1 MMTTPTT
8 WRPTTGAD
16 SIPLPAVCYSE
27 GPEADAAW
35 AQYWRDCEE
44 AANRETADE
53 AIARCRAEAELFA
66 DGGQRFDHVL
76 EVVLDTFDRQV
87 VDLARPQGEKYRGLG
102 LDECGFYGG
111 WKVDRMRRAWDR
123 MADAFGDLDRDRYR
137 KAAAEFAGNLAD
149 LAVGM
154 TTLPA
159 TPARAGGAA

>member
-1 MMTTPTT
+1 MNPVT
-8 WRPTTGAD
+8 WRPSTGAN
-16 SIPLPAVCYSE
+16 SIPLPAACYGE

-35 AQYWRDCEE
+35 AQFWRDCEE

-53 AIARCRAEAELFA
+53 AIARCRAGAELFA

-102 LDECGFYGG
+102 LDECSFYGCG
-111 WKVDRMRRAWDR
+111 QVDRMRRAWSR
-123 MADAFGDLDRDRYR
+123 MADAFADLDRDRYR
-137 KAAAEFAGNLAD
+137 KAAAEFARTLAD
-149 LAVGM
+149 MALGM
-154 TTLPA
+154 TTLPS